1 MTWWWREREERGK
14 SGPQPKVQK
23 KIHFLLRRLWKN
35 REEGPLWNM
44 LQSSPSAAKSAKR
57 RKLTGGNSNSKQQPS
72 RGAAKKSAATVAAP
86 VAAAALEDEDE
97 PDVGKIVVPR
107 DNHTS
112 CVNDQVHTFANA
124 WRRKYIGEFPYCAR
138 STLFAR
144 FSTRRAA
151 WSS

>member
-1 MTWWWREREERGK
+1 
-14 SGPQPKVQK
+14 
-23 KIHFLLRRLWKN
+23 
-35 REEGPLWNM
+35 M